1 MTRWQRTLFILVTAQ
16 LVSAIGFGMFFP
28 FLPLYVEYLGTNTS
42 LSLAFW
48 AGMAFSGQALTMA
61 ISSPI
66 WGSLADRYGRKAMIE
81 RAMYGGAVIILLM
94 GFARSAEELALLRA
108 IQGAITGTIA
118 AINALAASLV
128 PRERTGYAMGMLQV
142 GLWAGVAA
150 GPFLGGIV
158 ADVFGFRA
166 AFIITAILLLIS
178 GIVVTFGV
186 KEQFTPPP
194 GGVRRPGILSDW
206 KRILALPGV
215 APAYAARFLNWLGPT
230 MLLPVLPLYVAS
242 LMRGNE
248 GISTLTGI
256 IVGLSSATG
265 TVSALYL
272 GRLGDRVGHRRVLL
286 AGTLVAALCFIPQAF
301 VTAGWQLLILQALTG
316 AATGGMNPA
325 LSALLARYTRAG
337 DEGAV
342 FGIDN
347 SVNSAARAAAPLLGA
362 AITSWFGLPAI
373 FVVTALVLLG
383 AAALVFRRLPEWTVA
398 SPQVAPAVQPCK
410 HTRG

>member
-1 MTRWQRTLFILVTAQ
+1 MTRWQRTLFILVAAQ

-28 FLPLYVEYLGTNTS
+28 FLPLYVEQLGTNTG
-42 LSLAFW
+42 LSLEFW
-48 AGMAFSGQALTMA
+48 AGMVFSGQALTMA
-61 ISSPI
+61 ITSPI

-81 RAMYGGAVIILLM
+81 RAMYGGAAIILLM
-94 GFARSAEELALLRA
+94 GFVRSAEELALLRT

-142 GLWAGVAA
+142 GLWAGIAA
-150 GPFLGGIV
+150 GPLLGGIV
-158 ADVFGFRA
+158 ADAFGFRA
-166 AFIITAILLLIS
+166 AFIVTAILLLIS
-178 GIVVTFGV
+178 GVVVTFGIQ
-186 KEQFTPPP
+186 ERFTPPK
-194 GGVRRPGILSDW
+194 GAKRPGILSDW
-206 KRILALPGV
+206 RRILVLPAV
-215 APAYAARFLNWLGPT
+215 AAAYATRFLNWLGPN
-230 MLLPVLPLYVAS
+230 MLLPMLPLYVAS
-242 LMRGNE
+242 LMRGSA
-248 GISTLTGI
+248 GVSTLTGV
-256 IVGLSSATG
+256 IVGLSSAAG

-301 VTAGWQLLILQALTG
+301 VTAGWQLLFLQALTG

-325 LSALLARYTRAG
+325 LSALLARYTNAG

-362 AITSWFGLPAI
+362 MIAAWFGLPAI
-373 FVVTALVLLG
+373 FIATALVLLG
-383 AAALVFRRLPEWTVA
+383 AAALVFRYLPERTVA
-398 SPQVAPAVQPCK
+398 SPVVAAAQPCE
-410 HTRG
+410 HSQG